1 MVDVCRKYSLDQL
14 VQLEDEDMDK
24 LLLYYRDGKVPPFN
38 VIRTEE
44 LVYEFDGSFGFHC

>member
-1 MVDVCRKYSLDQL
+1 MCRKYSLDQL

-38 VIRTEE
+38 VIRTDE